1 MATAEQIP
9 SRPAMTV
16 PPPPKPPVHRVI
28 IVLSLL
34 AIVSVA
40 ALVAGVVLGAKYGAP
55 KVSYEIKTEVPEE
68 VDGVETPVDTND
80 GAAEEPAVTGDLE
93 IVWRSPDEQDER
105 PVNFY
110 FRAWW
115 ESQRND
121 GEAAPDGYSAK
132 ILGDFSSGK
141 YAGKYL
147 VEETAKPA
155 GLGETEDRYLVIE
168 EQKSDTDPVIL
179 SRYRMLGGAPFNT
192 ANMFESVEGSAFAGV
207 HFSDEL
213 IPELTYASTV
223 KSQDGKSEFRFLGK
237 GGLLERITLADYL
250 VAVTLQ
256 DGTKLYADNGKSVDG
271 FYFMPNEF
279 LARSVDGRAL
289 WYDINVPFY
298 LVTEDTQKPAELS
311 LVWNDGTTNTEVY
324 FKAAQGG
331 CGFSSQTNVVINVP
345 ELVEGGHLAG
355 GAKEVVF
362 VPKNYEDPIMPMD
375 EFRNWKYSHEG
386 GVMADFIKTHPYF
399 FYKDSLGRWVKF
411 TNISAMSAAECGK
424 PVIYLYPEKTTDL
437 TVNLAPQGGFTKTE
451 PAYGNGWNVTASP
464 DGTLVNKAD
473 GLTYP
478 YLFWEGRGGMYQ
490 SPDKYWVV
498 AEKDVPA
505 FLTSTLAKLGLNEK
519 ETADFMEFWA
529 PRMTGSPYYKIG
541 FHGTN
546 VMNQIAPMTIS
557 EKPNS
562 ILRILMDYVPLA
574 KAEPSN
580 PPLLPKTFVR
590 NGFTVVEWGGVL
602 R

>member
-1 MATAEQIP
+1 MATSEQIP

-16 PPPPKPPVHRVI
+16 PPPPKPPVHRVA

-34 AIVSVA
+34 AIVA
-40 ALVAGVVLGAKYGAP
+40 ATALVAGVVLGAKYGAP

-68 VDGVETPVDTND
+68 VDGTETPVDTND
-80 GAAEEPAVTGDLE
+80 GVVEEPVVTGDLE
-93 IVWRSPDEQDER
+93 IVWRSPADQDTR
-105 PVNFY
+105 SVNFY
-110 FRAWW
+110 FRQWW
-115 ESQRND
+115 ECLHN
-121 GEAAPDGYSAK
+121 GEPASDGYSAK

-141 YAGKYL
+141 YEGKYL
-147 VEETAKPA
+147 VEEMAKPA
-155 GLGETEDRYLVIE
+155 GLGETQDRYLVIE
-168 EQKSDTDPVIL
+168 EPKSDLNPVIL
-179 SRYRMLGGAPFNT
+179 THYRMIDEGPYGVAG
-192 ANMFESVEGSAFAGV
+192 MFESVDSAPFVGV
-207 HFSDEL
+207 HFSDEV
-213 IPELTYASTV
+213 IPELTYASRV
-223 KSQDGKSEFRFLGK
+223 KSMDGKSEFRFLGK
-237 GGLLERITLADYL
+237 GQLLERIKLADYP

-271 FYFMPNEF
+271 FYFLPNEF

-289 WYDINVPFY
+289 WYDIEVAFY
-298 LVTEDTQKPAELS
+298 PVTEDTQKPAELS

-324 FKAAQGG
+324 FKEAQGG
-331 CGFSSQTNVVINVP
+331 CGFFSQTNVVTKVP

-362 VPKNYEDPIMPMD
+362 VPKNYEDPVLSMD
-375 EFRNWKYSHEG
+375 DFNNWKYSHEG
-386 GVMADFIKTHPYF
+386 GTMADFIKTHPYF

-411 TNISAMSAAECGK
+411 INISAMSAAECGK

-473 GLTYP
+473 GKTYP

-498 AEKDVPA
+498 AEKDVPN

-546 VMNQIAPMTIS
+546 VMNALAPMKIS
-557 EKPNS
+557 EAPQS
-562 ILRILMDYVPLA
+562 VLRILMDYVPLA

-580 PPLLPKTFVR
+580 PPILPKPFVR